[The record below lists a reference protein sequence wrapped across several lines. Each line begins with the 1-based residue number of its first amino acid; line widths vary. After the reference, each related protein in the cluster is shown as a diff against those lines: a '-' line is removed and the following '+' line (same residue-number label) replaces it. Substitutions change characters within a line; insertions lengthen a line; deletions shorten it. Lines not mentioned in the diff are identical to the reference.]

1 MFIYWC
7 MSHVY
12 ILVHVACSVS
22 CQVKEQLTQAMFDHI
37 PVGVG
42 SQVITSSIS
51 GGVSP
56 ECRVVVARAVVGSG
70 IEATLVEASNGTTHH
85 H

>member
-1 MFIYWC
+1 MC
-7 MSHVY
+7 

-42 SQVITSSIS
+42 SQVIISSIS
-51 GGVSP
+51 GGVAP
-56 ECRVVVARAVVGSG
+56 KCRAVVARAVVGTG
-70 IEATLVEASNGTTHH
+70 KEATLVEASNGTTHH